1 MDAEIDSEADE
12 QDREGYGDQVQL
24 TDHADREAR
33 GPRQADEQ
41 RKGGRLDQSD
51 RTQPDD
57 QQRHDDAERKEIGD
71 ADALLDALQ
80 LLFHHHRLS
89 GETNPDAVLGREP
102 QLRGRRADQGDGSL
116 RRLQRIEVEQRLEQQ
131 ILSRAGE
138 TWIGVPGER
147 ASPREA
153 GGMAGRDLLHRPGDV
168 LQRHLELPRQA
179 AVGGARTVD
188 IAQRQRQHLR
198 EAAQARVLR
207 QRREQRLSA
216 GHHTAEGLQLLDR
229 QEEQAV
235 PAEKRIRFGMKG
247 VTDHVGTLRQPLRE
261 PFGGRSRLFRRVAVD
276 DDDDGAVVLRESAVE
291 LIEVPPEGQV
301 LRQHVGGR
309 CVDGDVLR
317 RIGARQHGGD
327 ERERE
332 NGDAVP
338 AHEPGPGG
346 QPQDRGAAPADLAG
360 GGARLAGRHERGLAT
375 ATRRGRAA
383 CFSARAACSES
394 RGVAPGHMLGEGAV
408 RDA

>member
-1 MDAEIDSEADE
+1 MPQMVVRVRPGATPAAASSSASP
-12 QDREGYGDQVQL
+12 
-24 TDHADREAR
+24 
-33 GPRQADEQ
+33 GPRSASMYSLARMQKWMPKSTPKPMNSTAKATEI
-41 RKGGRLDQSD
+41 RFNSPTTPTAKHAVHAKPTSSEKVAASTSRIERSPMIS
-51 RTQPDD
+51 R
-57 QQRHDDAERKEIGD
+57 RHDDAERKEIGE

-138 TWIGVPGER
+138 TRIGVPGER

-153 GGMAGRDLLHRPGDV
+153 GGMAGRDLLHRPGDA
-168 LQRHLELPRQA
+168 LQRRLELPRQA
-179 AVGGARTVD
+179 AVGGARSVD

-261 PFGGRSRLFRRVAVD
+261 L
-276 DDDDGAVVLRESAVE
+276 
-291 LIEVPPEGQV
+291 
-301 LRQHVGGR
+301 
-309 CVDGDVLR
+309 LR
-317 RIGARQHGGD
+317 RPFSP
-327 ERERE
+327 
-332 NGDAVP
+332 VP
-338 AHEPGPGG
+338 AC
-346 QPQDRGAAPADLAG
+346 
-360 GGARLAGRHERGLAT
+360 
-375 ATRRGRAA
+375 RRR
-383 CFSARAACSES
+383 
-394 RGVAPGHMLGEGAV
+394 
-408 RDA
+408 